1 MRKLLQ
7 ALLFMNV
14 MFSSAAMAQ
23 GQALHD
29 AACLQCHASL
39 GGGNAYQLYQRT
51 DRKVKSLAELEKRVA
66 FCMKAADVNWTKSQQ
81 QAVVQYLRNEF
92 YRFRES

>member
-1 MRKLLQ
+1 MPRIRW
-7 ALLFMNV
+7 ALLFIV
-14 MFSSAAMAQ
+14 LIFSSAAMAQ

-39 GGGNAYQLYQRT
+39 GGGNAYQLYQRA

-66 FCMKAADVNWTKSQQ
+66 FCMTAADVNWTKSQQ

-92 YRFRES
+92 YGF

>member
-1 MRKLLQ
+1 MPKLIRS
-7 ALLFMNV
+7 LLFACLA
-14 MFSSAAMAQ
+14 FSSAAIAQ

-39 GGGNAYQLYQRT
+39 GGGNPYQLYQRA
-51 DRKVKSLAELEKRVA
+51 DRKVKTLQELEKRVA

-81 QAVVQYLRNEF
+81 QAVVQYLRAEF
-92 YRFRES
+92 YRF

>member
-1 MRKLLQ
+1 MRKLQ
-7 ALLFMNV
+7 QVLLFASLV
-14 MFSSAAMAQ
+14 FSSAAMAQ

-39 GGGNAYQLYQRT
+39 GGGNPNQLYQRA

-66 FCMKAADVNWTKSQQ
+66 FCMKAADVSWNKTQQ
-81 QAVVQYLRNEF
+81 QAVVQYLRSEF
-92 YRFRES
+92 YRF